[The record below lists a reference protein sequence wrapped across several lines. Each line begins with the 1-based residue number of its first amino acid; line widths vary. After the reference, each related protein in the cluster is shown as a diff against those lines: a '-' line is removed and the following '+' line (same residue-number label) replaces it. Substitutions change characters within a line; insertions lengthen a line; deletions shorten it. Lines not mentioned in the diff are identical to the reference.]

1 VKTIVALLK
10 AVLIGGFF
18 VVLPL
23 VLLYLVLAESLNIVV
38 LLATPI
44 ADLFPPDT
52 FKAVKHPTLWGGLL
66 LLGASLLAGVGLQL
80 PAARRAARWVETRLL
95 SRLPAYSLIKSIT
108 SQFSQAVDGGRFH
121 PGVMT
126 LGDGLRMLVLVVE
139 DRGGA
144 FVTVMVPTSPAP
156 TAGAVLIVPRE
167 RITPVD
173 AGIGETVR
181 VMGQWGVGALEL
193 VARATDAAKAASAP
207 A

>member
-23 VLLYLVLAESLNIVV
+23 VLLYLVLAESLNLVV

-52 FKAVKHPTLWGGLL
+52 FKGVGHPTLWALL
-66 LLGASLLAGVGLQL
+66 LLAGASLIAGLGLRL
-80 PAARRAARWVETRLL
+80 PPARRAAAWIETRVLG
-95 SRLPAYSLIKSIT
+95 RLPAYTLIKSIT

-121 PGVMT
+121 PATMS
-126 LGDGLRMLVLVVE
+126 LGDGLRALVLVVE

-144 FVTVMVPTSPAP
+144 FVTVLLPSSPAP
-156 TAGAVLIVPRE
+156 SAGAVLIVPRE
-167 RITPVD
+167 RIALVD
-173 AGIGETVR
+173 AGIGEAAR
-181 VMGQWGVGALEL
+181 VMSQWGLGALALAE
-193 VARATDAAKAASAP
+193 RAAASREA
-207 A
+207 